1 MPLKRV
7 CVAGLGLIGASLA
20 RAIKQVHPAAVV
32 EGVDLPGEVARLRH
46 SGIADRVESLDRF
59 PEMAAE
65 ADLIVLAAPV
75 QKIPDAVRTLAGVVK
90 PSAIVTDV
98 GGVKGPICK
107 AGAEAL
113 GGGIFIGGHPMSGS
127 ERAGGLAADPLLF
140 QGRSYILCPLPGVD
154 HGKLLRMVKL
164 VEDIGGRPITLD
176 PADHDRLVGLT
187 SHLPQLIATTIMHT
201 ILNAPNDRDLALKV
215 AGRGFRDLTRVAASD
230 LSQWRGVLDQNR
242 KTINAI
248 LDEFEAAL
256 AQLRSAL
263 NDSPE
268 DLAELW
274 SAAAAAR
281 RRMVDRE
288 FKPVGGLRPSDE
300 K

>member
-1 MPLKRV
+1 MNPI
-7 CVAGLGLIGASLA
+7 VADEPTA
-20 RAIKQVHPAAVV
+20 
-32 EGVDLPGEVARLRH
+32 ECTEVAEQLGNGFSMETTLETVLR
-46 SGIADRVESLDRF
+46 
-59 PEMAAE
+59 
-65 ADLIVLAAPV
+65 
-75 QKIPDAVRTLAGVVK
+75 
-90 PSAIVTDV
+90 
-98 GGVKGPICK
+98 
-107 AGAEAL
+107 
-113 GGGIFIGGHPMSGS
+113 
-127 ERAGGLAADPLLF
+127 LAADPLLF

-154 HGKLLRMVKL
+154 QGKLLRMVKL

-215 AGRGFRDLTRVAASD
+215 AGRGVRDLTRVAASD